1 MQQPKSFMKNTSKIN
16 LDDVRDS
23 RLREVL
29 LVVDQCC
36 LNLGIDFYILGALAR
51 DVWFTQHG
59 IAASGTKD
67 IDFAVFISQEDQYHQ
82 LKENLINEHGYLVSI
97 ENALIAPNRIQID
110 IFLFGALELEDGI
123 PVAADG
129 PKRVKVNGFKEV
141 YLTSIEHV
149 YILEDKQ
156 FKVATLPGIFL
167 LKLIAFD
174 DRPEH
179 RQNDP
184 IDCINIIKNY
194 FGIEQELIYNEHNDL
209 FDDEKALEVIAARVI
224 GRQMTKPLNNDSK
237 LKERTINI
245 LKNHIAQGEKSR
257 FVLQMATFTYMGT
270 EECTL
275 YLSEILTGIIEQLDN
290 NNINNDK

>member
-1 MQQPKSFMKNTSKIN
+1 MKNTSKTN

-29 LVVDQCC
+29 LVVDLCC

-51 DVWFTQHG
+51 DVWFTKRG
-59 IAASGTKD
+59 IAARGTKD

-82 LKENLINEHGYLVSI
+82 LKEKLINEHGYLVSI
-97 ENALIAPNRIQID
+97 ENALTAPNRIQID
-110 IFLFGALELEDGI
+110 ILLFGALEIEDGI
-123 PVAADG
+123 PVAANG

-141 YLTSIEHV
+141 YLTSIEQV

-194 FGIEQELIYNEHNDL
+194 FEIEQELIYSEHNDL
-209 FDDEKALEVIAARVI
+209 FGENTLEVIAARVI
-224 GRQMTKPLNNDSK
+224 GREMSKPLNTDLK
-237 LKERTINI
+237 LKDRTINI
-245 LKNHIAQGEKSR
+245 LKNHIAQEEKSS
-257 FVLQMATFTYMGT
+257 FVLRMAAFTYMGT

-275 YLSEILTGIIEQLDN
+275 YLSEILTGITE
-290 NNINNDK
+290 KTKR

>member
-1 MQQPKSFMKNTSKIN
+1 MKNTSKIN

-23 RLREVL
+23 RSREVL

-51 DVWFTQHG
+51 DVWFTKHG

-82 LKENLINEHGYLVSI
+82 LKEKLINEHGYSVSI
-97 ENALIAPNRIQID
+97 ENALTAPNRIQID
-110 IFLFGALELEDGI
+110 ILLFGVLEIEDGI
-123 PVAADG
+123 PVAANG

-141 YLTSIEHV
+141 YLTSIEQV

-194 FGIEQELIYNEHNDL
+194 FEIEQDLIYKEHNDL
-209 FDDEKALEVIAARVI
+209 FGDEKALEVIAARVI
-224 GRQMTKPLNNDSK
+224 GREMSKPLNNDSK
-237 LKERTINI
+237 LKDRTINI
-245 LKNHIAQGEKSR
+245 LKNHIAQAEKSS
-257 FVLQMATFTYMGT
+257 FVLRMATFTYMGT

-275 YLSEILTGIIEQLDN
+275 YLSEILTGITEKLEG